1 MSFDQPV
8 LQLTVGEAR
17 ALLDSGEATA
27 LDVREPYEWEA
38 GRLPGSLWIPM
49 GQLAGRLDELP
60 AGPLVVVCRVGSRS
74 GHVADALAARGY
86 DARNLI
92 GGLEM
97 WQAAG
102 YPLEPEGGTVA

>member
-1 MSFDQPV
+1 VSFEQPV

-17 ALLDSGEATA
+17 ALLDSGGATA

-60 AGPLVVVCRVGSRS
+60 TGPLVVVCRVGSRS
-74 GHVADALAARGY
+74 GHVAGALAARGY

-97 WQAAG
+97 WHASG